1 MAVNAKEFDAALAQ
15 TLFSVAT
22 NEARPELTGVHMMFA
37 AVDGKAG
44 LDAFRHAHE
53 EGKPFDLI
61 CLDIMMPQLDGQGV
75 LRAIRAF
82 EEEKNIDRKKAA
94 RVIMTTALG
103 DKLNVIEALPRC
115 DAYLQKPIDRKE
127 LLFYIKKFGLLSPAE
142 QQEILERERKRAAT
156 AGLPEKTKD
165 MPWVD

>member
-1 MAVNAKEFDAALAQ
+1 MRILVVEDDTASSFILTTLLRPYGETVAAA
-15 TLFSVAT
+15 
-22 NEARPELTGVHMMFA
+22 
-37 AVDGKAG
+37 DGKAG
-44 LDAFRHAHE
+44 LDAFRLAHI

-61 CLDIMMPQLDGQGV
+61 CLDIMMPILDGQGV

-82 EEEKNIDRKKAA
+82 EEEKNLDSKKAA

-103 DKLNVIEALPRC
+103 DRDNVIEALPRC

-127 LLFYIKKFGLLSPAE
+127 LLFYIRKFGLLSPAE
-142 QQEILERERKRAAT
+142 QQEMAERERKRAAT
-156 AGLPEKTKD
+156 AKLPEKTKD

>member
-1 MAVNAKEFDAALAQ
+1 MRILVVEDDSASSFVLT
-15 TLFSVAT
+15 TLLSPYGETA
-22 NEARPELTGVHMMFA
+22 A

-44 LDAFRHAHE
+44 LDAFRQAHA
-53 EGKPFDLI
+53 EGKPFELI

-82 EEEKNIDRKKAA
+82 EEEKSIDGKKAA

-142 QQEILERERKRAAT
+142 QQEIAERERKRAAT
-156 AGLPEKTKD
+156 ARLSEKTKD